1 MNVLQPC
8 YNHLSLN
15 SPSLGGPVPLYQ
27 PPVPEMVYVSSEQTT
42 RRPAARDPEHTATL
56 MQTLDST
63 PSTLQTGSSTESGH
77 SADLLLPPSHPV
89 PARSPQL
96 MYAQINMKQTQV
108 QPPVNDDHV
117 QYTQIEHQD

>member
-27 PPVPEMVYVSSEQTT
+27 PPVSEMVYVTTEQTT
-42 RRPAARDPEHTATL
+42 RRPVARDPEHTATL

-77 SADLLLPPSHPV
+77 SADLLLPPSHPA
-89 PARSPQL
+89 PARSPHL
-96 MYAQINMKQTQV
+96 VYAQLNVTQTQV
-108 QPPVNDDHV
+108 QPPANDEHV
-117 QYTQIEHQD
+117 QYAQIEHQD